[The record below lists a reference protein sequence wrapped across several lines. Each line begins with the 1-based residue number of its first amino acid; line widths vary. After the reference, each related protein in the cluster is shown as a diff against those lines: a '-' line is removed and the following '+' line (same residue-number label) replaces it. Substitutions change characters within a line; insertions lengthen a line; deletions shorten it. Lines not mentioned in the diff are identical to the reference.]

1 MRHIWKNLQG
11 LINVVNDV
19 FTDSEHRFCVR
30 HMWKNFHQLIKGY
43 VLKNQLCKIARNSTT
58 IKYEQY
64 MNEMKQ
70 VHEDAYDW
78 LKEIEPKTW
87 VRAFQNDLSVT
98 SC

>member
-1 MRHIWKNLQG
+1 MQG
-11 LINVVNDV
+11 LINAVNDV

-43 VLKNQLCKIARNSTT
+43 VLKNQLCKIARTTTT

-70 VHEDAYDW
+70 VHEDAYNL
-78 LKEIEPKTW
+78 LKELEPNNW

>member
-1 MRHIWKNLQG
+1 
-11 LINVVNDV
+11 
-19 FTDSEHRFCVR
+19 
-30 HMWKNFHQLIKGY
+30 MWKNFHQLIKRY
-43 VLKNQLCKIARNSTT
+43 VLKNQLCNKARTSTT

-78 LKEIEPKTW
+78 LKEIEPTTL
-87 VRAFQNDLSVT
+87 VRAFQSDLSVT